1 MNRYQLLQLAGL
13 IAAAAIVTGTFWL
26 WLVLWFAQ

>member
-1 MNRYQLLQLAGL
+1 VTRYQWLQLAL
-13 IAAAAIVTGTFWL
+13 MLAAAAIVTGTFWL